1 MAIEHTCQCGA
12 KLKVKDELVGKKI
25 KCPKCSEAIR
35 LPAAVV
41 PSEMISVSCQCGK
54 AFKAKVSMAGKSFQC
69 ISCNRTI
76 PIPGPANAASEDPDP
91 LAMDQP
97 NTSLGDPFDGNFP
110 DLGLPTVA
118 HVPYHAPITNPQ
130 PKKVEASES
139 YDYRS
144 APNKNLKSNFNF
156 NQDTWI
162 LVTAILCILHG
173 LGRAGNL
180 PVSILPMVA
189 SGAVFSMG
197 GILSLA
203 HSFICLG
210 ILIGGIGLLTQNE
223 KSVTVGQTAASM
235 FYVLTLIHII
245 LFLAGLGAFTPT
257 VASTKNYIMYAVLFF
272 SGIIGE
278 SIAPTLLL
286 YVTYRNR

>member
-1 MAIEHTCQCGA
+1 
-12 KLKVKDELVGKKI
+12 
-25 KCPKCSEAIR
+25 
-35 LPAAVV
+35 
-41 PSEMISVSCQCGK
+41 
-54 AFKAKVSMAGKSFQC
+54 VSMAGKSFQC

-197 GILSLA
+197 GIDSKRKVSDGWSNRRVDVLCTDSDSHNLVP
-203 HSFICLG
+203 CR
-210 ILIGGIGLLTQNE
+210 
-223 KSVTVGQTAASM
+223 VGRFHPYSSIDKELHH
-235 FYVLTLIHII
+235 VRCVV
-245 LFLAGLGAFTPT
+245 FL
-257 VASTKNYIMYAVLFF
+257 
-272 SGIIGE
+272 
-278 SIAPTLLL
+278 
-286 YVTYRNR
+286 RNHW